1 MKTFPWIL
9 FLLAV
14 AAALV
19 LYAWGDR
26 QAQSARECRIALLD
40 LHRAF
45 ADGEL
50 PPTDASPETVAR
62 LVSRL
67 AAERTAA
74 IERSVAPLHE
84 LPARFEALRA
94 RAEAAEAAL
103 AKATDDR
110 AEAVAAARAEE
121 RALAAKDLE
130 TARAETA
137 AARRDLETAE
147 RDLASLQT
155 RFDDAQATLDA
166 LMQASSGDVIDVA
179 DVVPSEPDPQTAT
192 NSPAANG
199 PKNKTPVVAPST
211 PSSSDST
218 PPPSTLPS
226 LPELP
231 EPAADAPL
239 TEPEPTELEPTES
252 TEEIVAALNIPDTPD
267 TSSDTDPDSDAPAPV
282 APATAIGRS
291 THFLTLTYSPS
302 AETLDVQLLDGTLLQ
317 YAPVPRKTAEK
328 LRTAGKRVDD
338 RFNSLV
344 RNRIPCSAD
353 EKAAFKAL
361 RSARL
366 PAETALW
373 TQID

>member
-50 PPTDASPETVAR
+50 PPPDASPETVAR

-74 IERSVAPLHE
+74 VERSVAPLHE
-84 LPARFEALRA
+84 LPARFEALRT
-94 RAEAAEAAL
+94 RAETAEAAL
-103 AKATDDR
+103 AKASDDR

-121 RALAAKDLE
+121 RALAAEDLE
-130 TARAETA
+130 AARAETDS
-137 AARRDLETAE
+137 ARAE
-147 RDLASLQT
+147 FEDAQRALASLQT
-155 RFDDAQATLDA
+155 RFDDAQATLAA

-179 DVVPSEPDPQTAT
+179 DVPPSEPASGTAT
-192 NSPAANG
+192 NSPEKKKG
-199 PKNKTPVVAPST
+199 KSKTALVAPSEPAADT
-211 PSSSDST
+211 Q
-218 PPPSTLPS
+218 PPVAT
-226 LPELP
+226 LP
-231 EPAADAPL
+231 EPAEDAPSADSDL
-239 TEPEPTELEPTES
+239 PEPEPAEPEPTES
-252 TEEIVAALNIPDTPD
+252 TEEIVAALNIPETPESHD
-267 TSSDTDPDSDAPAPV
+267 DSTDAPAPF

-291 THFLTLTYSPS
+291 TRFLTFTYSPS

-317 YAPVPRKTAEK
+317 YAPVPQKTAEK
-328 LRTAGKRVDD
+328 LRTAGNRLDD

-373 TQID
+373 TEID

>member
-50 PPTDASPETVAR
+50 PPPDASPETVAR

-74 IERSVAPLHE
+74 VERSVAPLHE

-110 AEAVAAARAEE
+110 AEAVTAAVDAARAEE
-121 RALAAKDLE
+121 RALAAEDLE
-130 TARAETA
+130 AARAETA

-179 DVVPSEPDPQTAT
+179 DAAPAASS
-192 NSPAANG
+192 NSPSPAPA
-199 PKNKTPVVAPST
+199 TPSIAPSSPKT
-211 PSSSDST
+211 T
-218 PPPSTLPS
+218 QEPPL
-226 LPELP
+226 LP
-231 EPAADAPL
+231 EPEVQSPASEVLPPAD
-239 TEPEPTELEPTES
+239 PEPPAEPTES

-267 TSSDTDPDSDAPAPV
+267 TSSDADSAAEASPPI

-291 THFLTLTYSPS
+291 TRFLTFTYTP
-302 AETLDVQLLDGTLLQ
+302 ATETLDVQLLDGTLLQ

-338 RFNSLV
+338 RFNNLV

-361 RSARL
+361 RAARL

>member
-50 PPTDASPETVAR
+50 PPPDASPETVAR

-74 IERSVAPLHE
+74 VERSVAPLQE
-84 LPARFEALRA
+84 LPARFEALRT
-94 RAEAAEAAL
+94 RAETAEAAL
-103 AKATDDR
+103 AKATDAR
-110 AEAVAAARAEE
+110 AEAVATAVDAARAEE
-121 RALAAKDLE
+121 RALAAEDLE
-130 TARAETA
+130 AARAETA
-137 AARRDLETAE
+137 AARRDLETAK

-179 DVVPSEPDPQTAT
+179 DVVPAEPAPQTAT
-192 NSPAANG
+192 TSPAKKNG
-199 PKNKTPVVAPST
+199 KSKTQVDAPAEPLVAP
-211 PSSSDST
+211 DA
-218 PPPSTLPS
+218 PS
-226 LPELP
+226 LPET
-231 EPAADAPL
+231 ADNAPL
-239 TEPEPTELEPTES
+239 TDPNLPEPEPTEPEPTES

-267 TSSDTDPDSDAPAPV
+267 TSSDADSAAEASPPI

-291 THFLTLTYSPS
+291 TRFLTFTYSPT

-328 LRTAGKRVDD
+328 LRTAGNRVDD
-338 RFNSLV
+338 RFNNLV

-361 RSARL
+361 RAARL

>member
-50 PPTDASPETVAR
+50 PPPDASPETVAR

-74 IERSVAPLHE
+74 VERSVAPLHE
-84 LPARFEALRA
+84 LPARFEALRT
-94 RAEAAEAAL
+94 RAETAEAAL
-103 AKATDDR
+103 AKASDDR

-121 RALAAKDLE
+121 RALAAEDLE
-130 TARAETA
+130 AARAETDS
-137 AARRDLETAE
+137 ARAE
-147 RDLASLQT
+147 FEDAQRALASLQT

-179 DVVPSEPDPQTAT
+179 DAVPDAST
-192 NSPAANG
+192 NSPA
-199 PKNKTPVVAPST
+199 TST
-211 PSSSDST
+211 PSIAPSSPKKT
-218 PPPSTLPS
+218 KEAPV
-226 LPELP
+226 LP
-231 EPAADAPL
+231 EPEVQSPPPEVLPPAEPAP
-239 TEPEPTELEPTES
+239 PAEPTES

-267 TSSDTDPDSDAPAPV
+267 TSSDADSAAEASPPI

-291 THFLTLTYSPS
+291 TRFLTFTYSPS

-317 YAPVPRKTAEK
+317 YAPVPQKTADK
-328 LRTAGKRVDD
+328 LRTAGNRLDD

-373 TQID
+373 TEID

>member
-50 PPTDASPETVAR
+50 PPPDASPETVAR

-74 IERSVAPLHE
+74 VERSVAPLHE
-84 LPARFEALRA
+84 LPARFEALRT
-94 RAEAAEAAL
+94 RAETAEAAL
-103 AKATDDR
+103 AKASDAR

-121 RALAAKDLE
+121 RALAAEDLE
-130 TARAETA
+130 AARAETDS
-137 AARRDLETAE
+137 ARAE
-147 RDLASLQT
+147 FEDAQRALASLQT
-155 RFDDAQATLDA
+155 RFDDAQATLAA

-179 DVVPSEPDPQTAT
+179 DDPPIELESTTTTKSSAK
-192 NSPAANG
+192 
-199 PKNKTPVVAPST
+199 KNRKSKTPVAPPAET
-211 PSSSDST
+211 PT
-218 PPPSTLPS
+218 PPDA
-226 LPELP
+226 LP
-231 EPAADAPL
+231 EPAADAPSADSDL
-239 TEPEPTELEPTES
+239 PEPEPAEPAEPEPTES
-252 TEEIVAALNIPDTPD
+252 TEEIVAALNIPETPESHD
-267 TSSDTDPDSDAPAPV
+267 DSTDSPAPV
-282 APATAIGRS
+282 APPPAIGRS
-291 THFLTLTYSPS
+291 TRFLTFTYSPS

-317 YAPVPRKTAEK
+317 YAPVPQKTAEK
-328 LRTAGKRVDD
+328 LRTAGNRLDD

-373 TQID
+373 TETD